1 MIEVRDV
8 VTSVLY
14 GLGEN
19 ANRKHSDPEI
29 IDTLNIVLR
38 YVNLALINTKSFWIT
53 KEVKLKPRNG
63 RANLPTDFGGF
74 KSFEDDFDGKYKF
87 VGNTI
92 KIDKEATMAYTYIL
106 DPIENIDDEIDLP
119 YVLFDMFSRYSL
131 GLLNGNFGADTVA
144 GLISAEIQ
152 KMVAGESSGPIERPM
167 PFFV

>member
-38 YVNLALINTKSFWIT
+38 YVNLALINAKSFWIT

-63 RANLPTDFGGF
+63 RANLPTDFGAL
-74 KSFEDDFDGKYKF
+74 SHFEDDFDWQ
-87 VGNTI
+87 I
-92 KIDKEATMAYTYIL
+92 
-106 DPIENIDDEIDLP
+106 
-119 YVLFDMFSRYSL
+119 
-131 GLLNGNFGADTVA
+131 
-144 GLISAEIQ
+144 
-152 KMVAGESSGPIERPM
+152 
-167 PFFV
+167 